1 MERINVGI
9 IGTGW
14 CGGIRAETCADSPF
28 VNELHIAETNA
39 DRLAEMERLTK
50 PKSATSDYRRLLD
63 NKQIDAII
71 ISATPETTHY
81 PMARAA
87 LLAGKH
93 VFLEKP
99 IAQTLEEADELTDI
113 ARRNG
118 LKFTIGYSQ
127 RFNAKYAY
135 VREKI
140 LDGTLGEPVSALVS
154 RHLSRALGK
163 KISSR
168 TRLSPAAMEATHDL
182 DFILWCLEP
191 RKPIRVYAQM
201 VEKVMQRSGI
211 NAADCVWIVV
221 TMDDGVCF
229 TIGAGWILPPG
240 YPNFSTT
247 WIEFVGS
254 EGSLFIDDTHR
265 DVVLNTMSDGM
276 RLPMSTMP
284 GERVGHT
291 YAGGMAGE
299 TVHFLDAIARDRP
312 VLVTPEQAR
321 KVMEVYVAADLS
333 AERHEPVSLPLNAT
347 PMSDARRG
355 CGVKRERKEIGLAV
369 VGCGTIGRIRAML
382 ARDYPGIG
390 WIGLCDLNA
399 ELGEKLKRDCGA
411 DFFTTSFDELLA
423 RPEVTATIIATDEN
437 NHARPT
443 LAAVERGH
451 ALFIE
456 KPLATDARELEQILH
471 AIEAAGVDAVVG
483 YTQRFR
489 RRFLAV
495 KERLITGQI
504 GEVHSVV
511 TRAFMNRMVPIAT
524 VRRTNNRAN
533 LTPMVV
539 SGTHSLDM
547 SLWLMEGKTPVSVY
561 ARSTDRVLSRIGT
574 KDSTFGIFEMDDG
587 AIWSMNIS
595 WALPETWPGS
605 VYGLEIGIVGDKG
618 VIDIEDTHRDLVL
631 ASEIAQGAGY
641 SPDGFVPGTP
651 RHVDFLTSYPP
662 GDLHMN
668 QLWGPMREETNSWYQ
683 RLYTGQ
689 ATPHATAAEGH
700 RNLLLTMA
708 MDLSARLG
716 RPLSLPV
723 ETADLMA
730 A

>member
-1 MERINVGI
+1 
-9 IGTGW
+9 
-14 CGGIRAETCADSPF
+14 
-28 VNELHIAETNA
+28 
-39 DRLAEMERLTK
+39 
-50 PKSATSDYRRLLD
+50 
-63 NKQIDAII
+63 
-71 ISATPETTHY
+71 
-81 PMARAA
+81 
-87 LLAGKH
+87 
-93 VFLEKP
+93 
-99 IAQTLEEADELTDI
+99 
-113 ARRNG
+113 
-118 LKFTIGYSQ
+118 
-127 RFNAKYAY
+127 
-135 VREKI
+135 
-140 LDGTLGEPVSALVS
+140 
-154 RHLSRALGK
+154 
-163 KISSR
+163 
-168 TRLSPAAMEATHDL
+168 
-182 DFILWCLEP
+182 
-191 RKPIRVYAQM
+191 
-201 VEKVMQRSGI
+201 
-211 NAADCVWIVV
+211 
-221 TMDDGVCF
+221 
-229 TIGAGWILPPG
+229 
-240 YPNFSTT
+240 
-247 WIEFVGS
+247 
-254 EGSLFIDDTHR
+254 
-265 DVVLNTMSDGM
+265 
-276 RLPMSTMP
+276 
-284 GERVGHT
+284 
-291 YAGGMAGE
+291 
-299 TVHFLDAIARDRP
+299 
-312 VLVTPEQAR
+312 
-321 KVMEVYVAADLS
+321 
-333 AERHEPVSLPLNAT
+333 
-347 PMSDARRG
+347 
-355 CGVKRERKEIGLAV
+355 VKRERKEIGLAV

-399 ELGEKLKRDCGA
+399 ALGEKLERDCGA

-423 RPEVTATIIATDEN
+423 RPEVSATIIATDEN

-451 ALFIE
+451 ALFVE
-456 KPLATDARELEQILH
+456 KPLATDARESEQILH

-511 TRAFMNRMVPIAT
+511 TRAFMNRMVPLAT

-631 ASEIAQGAGY
+631 ASEVAQGAGY
-641 SPDGFVPGTP
+641 RPDGFVPGAP

-723 ETADLMA
+723 ATADLMA